1 MTFVNSMPWMDRKL
15 SICADQRKVLTDSD
29 TAMVEENMVIRAQ
42 AEYVVRST
50 RPIVRRSE
58 RADVRSLHVGTGETL

>member
-1 MTFVNSMPWMDRKL
+1 MTFVNSMPWMDRKP

-42 AEYVVRST
+42 AEYVVRSI